1 MAASVA
7 GGMPGH
13 RGLDPAG
20 LERLREIVISAAREE
35 LLPRFARVKRGRKM
49 DGSVITE
56 ADLVV
61 QRRIAGALLAHWPD
75 TLFLGEEMPAVEQDT
90 LLQAGKPLWCLDPLD
105 GTSNFAAGIPFFSV
119 SLALLEQGRVMAGI
133 VYDPVRD
140 ECFTA
145 LHGQGARLN
154 GAKLSAVRAGLT
166 LRQATGLV
174 DFKRLPGELAVRL
187 VTEIPYASQR
197 SFGSVALD
205 WCWVAAGRCHVYL
218 HGRQNIWDYA
228 AGHLVLQEAG
238 GYSATL
244 SGAPVFINALQP
256 RSAVAALD
264 ADLFGEWTRWLGI
277 AVDEP

>member
-1 MAASVA
+1 MT
-7 GGMPGH
+7 
-13 RGLDPAG
+13 DIINTAG
-20 LERLREIVISAAREE
+20 LAQLGEIVSSAAREE
-35 LLPRFARVKRGRKM
+35 LLPRFASVKRGRKA

-61 QRRIAGALLAHWPD
+61 QQRIAGELQEGWPE
-75 TLFLGEEMPAVEQDT
+75 TLFLGEEMSRREQQS
-90 LLQAGKPLWCLDPLD
+90 LLQTGKPLWCLDPLD

-119 SLALLEQGRVMAGI
+119 SLALLAQGRVMAGI

-140 ECFTA
+140 ECFSA
-145 LHGQGARLN
+145 LRGQGARLN
-154 GAKLSAVRAGLT
+154 DKALGAVHTGLSLQ
-166 LRQATGLV
+166 QATGLI
-174 DFKRLPGELAVRL
+174 DFKRLPRELAVRL

-205 WCWVAAGRCHVYL
+205 WCWIATGRCHLYL

-238 GYSATL
+238 GHSTTL
-244 SGAPVFINALQP
+244 SGETVFVYALQA

-264 ADLFGEWTRWLGI
+264 AHLFGEWSRWLGI
-277 AVDEP
+277 GNAGP

>member
-1 MAASVA
+1 
-7 GGMPGH
+7 MPDT

-20 LERLREIVISAAREE
+20 LERLREIVVSAAREE
-35 LLPRFARVKRGRKM
+35 LLPRFTRVKRGLKA

-61 QRRIAGALLAHWPD
+61 QQRIAGELLTHWPD
-75 TLFLGEEMPAVEQDT
+75 TLFLGEEMPADEQDA
-90 LLQAGKPLWCLDPLD
+90 LLQMGKPLWCLDPLD

-145 LHGQGARLN
+145 LHGHGARLN
-154 GAKLSAVRAGLT
+154 DVELTALRAGLP
-166 LRQATGLV
+166 LQQAIGLV
-174 DFKRLPGELAVRL
+174 DFKRLPRELAVRL
-187 VTEIPYASQR
+187 VTELPYASQR

-205 WCWVAAGRCHVYL
+205 WCWIAAGRCHVYL

-238 GYSATL
+238 GYSTTL
-244 SGAPVFINALQP
+244 SGEPVFINALQP
-256 RSAVAALD
+256 RSAAAALD
-264 ADLFGEWTRWLGI
+264 ADLFGEWIRWLGI
-277 AVDEP
+277 A